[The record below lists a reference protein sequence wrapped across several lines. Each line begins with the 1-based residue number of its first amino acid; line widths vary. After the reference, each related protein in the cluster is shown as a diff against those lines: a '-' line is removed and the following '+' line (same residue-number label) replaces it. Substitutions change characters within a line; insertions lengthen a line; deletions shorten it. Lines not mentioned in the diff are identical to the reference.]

1 MKRLLA
7 GLLLVG
13 TSGCDSILFPPVDGG
28 SIPRRQTD
36 SINAV
41 PRSGSDASNELE
53 NLGVRFEQG
62 KHGTVDETLKRRLHR
77 HTFDKSPVD
86 VSRISYLSPTYI
98 LEAGGVTGLFV
109 MGVGVILGIIGL
121 LLVATTRSRSTLIGY
136 GAVAIVPV
144 LIGLL
149 GTWMNFEAMQSVLSA
164 VNSTVKPEVLE
175 EGYRSAWV
183 TTYLGLAFGA
193 LITSISCVGFA
204 VRTWTKPVPQ

>member
-1 MKRLLA
+1 
-7 GLLLVG
+7 
-13 TSGCDSILFPPVDGG
+13 
-28 SIPRRQTD
+28 
-36 SINAV
+36 
-41 PRSGSDASNELE
+41 
-53 NLGVRFEQG
+53 
-62 KHGTVDETLKRRLHR
+62 
-77 HTFDKSPVD
+77 
-86 VSRISYLSPTYI
+86 
-98 LEAGGVTGLFV
+98 